1 MMKRIAWMGGLLV
14 CMVSVS
20 QGTDW
25 PQFRGP
31 HRDGISGENGWYV
44 PGAVAKTVWTT
55 EVGVGHAAVSIQQ
68 GRLYTMGNQQGTD
81 VVFCLEAATGKLV
94 WRYAYPCASGN
105 FPGPRSTPTV
115 DGPRVYTLGREGLL
129 LCLDSGKGIVVWQR
143 DLRKDMNAT
152 PPQWGFA
159 SSPLVIGERVIVNVG
174 TNGLAVDRL
183 TGKTVWESGAAGA
196 SYASPVPYQWKG
208 LPAVLVFATAAI
220 SAVDAGT
227 GQVWWSHPWKT
238 GCDVNAADPLPI
250 QDRVLIT
257 SGYGHGA
264 SLLNVAGDVPKV
276 EWVNKNLISH
286 FSSPVL
292 SGTQV
297 YGVHGDAGDGELR
310 CLDLATGAVKW
321 RNPDVGFGSLIMAGG
336 KLLFLSEKGLL
347 VVMEDDPEACR
358 ELWRGK
364 ILDATCWTMPVL
376 CNGLI
381 FCRNDKGHLVC
392 LDLRG
397 K

>member
-1 MMKRIAWMGGLLV
+1 MTRFGMVLASGV
-14 CMVSVS
+14 CMAVTTLA
-20 QGTDW
+20 GDW

-31 HRDGISGENGWYV
+31 GHDGISGESDWFV
-44 PGAVAKTVWTT
+44 PKAVVKTVWTA
-55 EVGVGHAAVSIQQ
+55 EVGVGHAAISVSA
-68 GRLYTMGNQQGTD
+68 GRLYTMGNRQGTD
-81 VVFCLEAATGKLV
+81 VVFCLEAATGKAI
-94 WRYAYPCASGN
+94 WQHSYASASGN
-105 FPGPRSTPTV
+105 YPGPRSTPTV
-115 DGPRVYTLGREGLL
+115 DGRRVFTFGRDGML
-129 LCLDSGKGIVVWQR
+129 LCLDAAKGGVMWQR
-143 DLRKDMNAT
+143 DLGKDMNAT

-159 SSPLVIGERVIVNVG
+159 SSPLVVGERVIVNVG
-174 TNGLAVDRL
+174 THGLAVNRL
-183 TGKTVWESGAAGA
+183 TGKTVWESGGAGG

-208 LPAVLVFATAAI
+208 QPAVLVLATAGI

-227 GQVWWSHPWKT
+227 GQVGWFHPWKT

-250 QDRVLIT
+250 QDKVLIT

-264 SLLNVAGDVPKV
+264 ALLDVTGDQPKV
-276 EWVNKNLISH
+276 EWENKHLVSH

-292 SGTQV
+292 SGSHV
-297 YGVHGDAGDGELR
+297 YGVHGDAGEGELR

-321 RNPDVGFGSLIMAGG
+321 GNPDIGFGSLIMAGG

-347 VVMEDDPEACR
+347 VVMVDDPEACR

-364 ILDATCWTMPVL
+364 ILDSTCWTMPVV

-381 FCRNDKGHLVC
+381 YCRNDKGHLIC

>member
-1 MMKRIAWMGGLLV
+1 M
-14 CMVSVS
+14 
-20 QGTDW
+20 
-25 PQFRGP
+25 
-31 HRDGISGENGWYV
+31 
-44 PGAVAKTVWTT
+44 
-55 EVGVGHAAVSIQQ
+55 
-68 GRLYTMGNQQGTD
+68 
-81 VVFCLEAATGKLV
+81 
-94 WRYAYPCASGN
+94 
-105 FPGPRSTPTV
+105 
-115 DGPRVYTLGREGLL
+115 
-129 LCLDSGKGIVVWQR
+129 WQR
-143 DLRKDMNAT
+143 DLGKDMNAT

-159 SSPLVIGERVIVNVG
+159 SSPLVVGERVIVNVG
-174 TNGLAVDRL
+174 THGLAVNRL
-183 TGKTVWESGAAGA
+183 TGKTVWESGGAGG

-208 LPAVLVFATAAI
+208 QPAVLVLATAGI

-227 GQVWWSHPWKT
+227 GQVGWFHPWKT

-250 QDRVLIT
+250 QDKVLIT

-264 SLLNVAGDVPKV
+264 ALLDVTGDQPKV
-276 EWVNKNLISH
+276 EWENKHLVSH

-292 SGTQV
+292 SGSHV
-297 YGVHGDAGDGELR
+297 YGVHGDAGEGELR

-321 RNPDVGFGSLIMAGG
+321 GNPDIGFGSLIMAGG

-347 VVMEDDPEACR
+347 VVMDDDPEACR

-364 ILDATCWTMPVL
+364 ILDSTCWTMPVV

-381 FCRNDKGHLVC
+381 YCRNDKGHLIC